1 MIIVIRTSDG
11 QKYWTKKYNEDQ
23 GFLVFESEAK
33 DGTSR
38 KVSINKNQIIEISE
52 MDKEFPSKKR

>member
-52 MDKEFPSKKR
+52 MDKEFPSKKK